1 LQYGYVE
8 DVSKIYKIN
17 EQVKVIVKEVSEDKK
32 SMKISVKDLIEDPF
46 KDIRKEFTER
56 GEYLATITGYT
67 ENRYVC

>member
-1 LQYGYVE
+1 MQYGYVE